1 MCRDGFGKS
10 PVLPRPASE
19 TAPGRRGG
27 RQRCTRRNRNLR
39 NALRFPGIAPATWRP
54 RRRRRTGSLC
64 SPRRCYAAMFGVWQ
78 IGNTAPMSATD
89 KIKNTIEDAA
99 GKAKEAVGK
108 ATGDDSTKNEGKAD
122 QAKSDLKDAGEK
134 VKDAFKH

>member
-1 MCRDGFGKS
+1 
-10 PVLPRPASE
+10 
-19 TAPGRRGG
+19 
-27 RQRCTRRNRNLR
+27 
-39 NALRFPGIAPATWRP
+39 
-54 RRRRRTGSLC
+54 
-64 SPRRCYAAMFGVWQ
+64 MFGLWQ

-122 QAKSDLKDAGEK
+122 QAKSDLKDAGET
-134 VKDAFKH
+134 VKAAFKH